1 MPMDDAL
8 LLSPL
13 GRRAILAGLA
23 VAAPG
28 ATFAQDR
35 KKIAVGLLSWWP
47 PSMEPT
53 YAARLREGLQAYG
66 YLEGRNLE
74 LTTAFTGGNVE
85 RTREAARRF
94 VERGVDVL
102 VVTATPAVTIAK
114 EATRTRKIPIVMAP
128 VSDPV
133 ATGLVNSI
141 ARPGGHLTG
150 MSMLGPDLS
159 GKRLELLREIKPDL
173 ESIAFLGSTRD
184 PNTKTFVAAIE
195 AAARQL
201 GLRLAVKLVDRPEEI
216 DTALLATLKR
226 EGADAVVL
234 QPIFMGRQDEIVAAA
249 RPSRLPLVTDF
260 PAFALAGALL
270 TYGIDDRAQM
280 RRAAYFV
287 DRIVKGARPSDL
299 PIELPTEYALLVNLK
314 TAAELG
320 LTVPPSV
327 LQRATETIE

>member
-8 LLSPL
+8 LLTRL
-13 GRRAILAGLA
+13 GRRAILSGLA
-23 VAAPG
+23 AAVPG
-28 ATFAQDR
+28 AAFAQDR
-35 KKIAVGLLSWWP
+35 KKIAVGLLSWWTP
-47 PSMEPT
+47 AMEPT

-85 RTREAARRF
+85 RTREAAQRF
-94 VERGVDVL
+94 VDRAVDVL

-114 EATRTRKIPIVMAP
+114 EAARMRNIPIVMAP
-128 VSDPV
+128 VADPV
-133 ATGLVNSI
+133 ATGLVDSI
-141 ARPGGHLTG
+141 ARPGGNITG

-173 ESIAFLGSTRD
+173 KAIAFVGATRD

-201 GLRLAVKLVDRPEEI
+201 GLRLAVKLVDGPEEI
-216 DTALLATLKR
+216 DAGLMAAVKR
-226 EGADAVVL
+226 EGADAVVV
-234 QPIFMGRQDEIVAAA
+234 QPIFIGHQDEIVTAA
-249 RPSRLPLVTDF
+249 RSSRLPVVSDF
-260 PAFALAGALL
+260 PVFALAGALL

-299 PIELPTEYALLVNLK
+299 PIELPTEFALLVNLK

-327 LQRATETIE
+327 IQRATEIIE